1 MSTAKRQD
9 DADYSSTEVSIET
22 MFADAVKALRGDT
35 YTLGPNTKSD
45 TAVLLPDGFDKRPTT
60 APDIAF
66 NLPNQPFLIAQINT
80 MQLETTLE
88 NPEPH
93 FILTQS
99 QYRLI
104 MDASRSFHTFFI
116 IYCEMLGLL
125 PGLSSFSYVSRADLH
140 SEQITAFKQTEQTEQ
155 TEQTKPR
162 YCLPLHILRPLSE
175 LVIGNDSQSLPLED
189 NRRRARHTDRVQH
202 RKPVQGSGVQTKG

>member
-1 MSTAKRQD
+1 MSTAKRQN
-9 DADYSSTEVSIET
+9 DADYSSTKLTIET
-22 MFADAVKALRGDT
+22 MFADTVKALGGDT
-35 YTLGPNTKSD
+35 YTLGPTNKSD
-45 TAVLLPDGFDKRPTT
+45 TAVLIPDGFDKKPTKVS
-60 APDIAF
+60 DIAF
-66 NLPNQPFLIAQINT
+66 SLPNQPFLIAQINT

-93 FILTQS
+93 FILTQP
-99 QYRLI
+99 QYRLM

-140 SEQITAFKQTEQTEQ
+140 SELITAFKQTEQT
-155 TEQTKPR
+155 KPR
-162 YCLPLHILRPLSE
+162 YCFPLHILRPLSE

-189 NRRRARHTDRVQH
+189 NRRRDRHTDRVH
-202 RKPVQGSGVQTKG
+202 HKKPVQGSGVQTNG

>member
-9 DADYSSTEVSIET
+9 DADYSSTKLTIEA
-22 MFADAVKALRGDT
+22 MFTDAVQTLGGVA
-35 YTLGPNTKSD
+35 YTLGPTNKSD
-45 TAVLLPDGFDKRPTT
+45 TAMLIPDGFDKRPTT
-60 APDIAF
+60 VPDIAF

-93 FILTQS
+93 FILSQS
-99 QYRLI
+99 QYRLM
-104 MDASRSFHTFFI
+104 MDASRSFHTLFI
-116 IYCEMLGLL
+116 IHCGTLDTALGLS
-125 PGLSSFSYVSRADLH
+125 PFSYVSRPDLH
-140 SEQITAFKQTEQTEQ
+140 AEQITAFKQ

-175 LVIGNDSQSLPLED
+175 LVKEGSSQSLPVED
-189 NRRRARHTDRVQH
+189 NRRRVRHTDRVH
-202 RKPVQGSGVQTKG
+202 HKKPVQGSGVQTNG

>member
-22 MFADAVKALRGDT
+22 MFADAVKALGGVAS
-35 YTLGPNTKSD
+35 TLGPTNKSD
-45 TAVLLPDGFDKRPTT
+45 TAVLLPDATEKRPTT

-93 FILTQS
+93 FILSQS
-99 QYRLI
+99 QYRLM

-140 SEQITAFKQTEQTEQ
+140 SEQITAFKQA
-155 TEQTKPR
+155 EQTKTR

-175 LVIGNDSQSLPLED
+175 LVKEGSSQSLPVED
-189 NRRRARHTDRVQH
+189 NRRRARHTDRVH
-202 RKPVQGSGVQTKG
+202 HKKPVQGSGVQTKG

>member
-80 MQLETTLE
+80 IQLETTLE

-116 IYCEMLGLL
+116 IYCEIRWVRVEHLLYTEDYCFLEQIKPSALSGLL
-125 PGLSSFSYVSRADLH
+125 GTP
-140 SEQITAFKQTEQTEQ
+140 
-155 TEQTKPR
+155 
-162 YCLPLHILRPLSE
+162 
-175 LVIGNDSQSLPLED
+175 
-189 NRRRARHTDRVQH
+189 
-202 RKPVQGSGVQTKG
+202 

>member
-1 MSTAKRQD
+1 MCTERRQD
-9 DADYSSTEVSIET
+9 YADYSSTEVSIET
-22 MFADAVKALRGDT
+22 MFADAVKALEGDT
-35 YTLGPNTKSD
+35 YTLGPTNKSD
-45 TAVLLPDGFDKRPTT
+45 TAMLIPDGFDKRPTT

-93 FILTQS
+93 FILSQS
-99 QYRLI
+99 QYRLM

-140 SEQITAFKQTEQTEQ
+140 SEQITAFKQA
-155 TEQTKPR
+155 EQTKTR

-175 LVIGNDSQSLPLED
+175 LVKEGSSQSLPLED
-189 NRRRARHTDRVQH
+189 NRRRARQTDSVHHKKLVQSSH
-202 RKPVQGSGVQTKG
+202 NPGAQT

>member
-1 MSTAKRQD
+1 MCTAKRQD

-22 MFADAVKALRGDT
+22 AFTDAVQTLGGVA
-35 YTLGPNTKSD
+35 YTLGPTTKSD

-80 MQLETTLE
+80 IQLETTLE

-140 SEQITAFKQTEQTEQ
+140 SEQITAFKP
-155 TEQTKPR
+155 TEQTKTR
-162 YCLPLHILRPLSE
+162 YCLPLLILRPLSE

-189 NRRRARHTDRVQH
+189 NRRRARHTDRVH
-202 RKPVQGSGVQTKG
+202 HKKPVQGSGVQTKG

>member
-22 MFADAVKALRGDT
+22 TFADAVKALGGDT
-35 YTLGPNTKSD
+35 YTLGPTNKSD
-45 TAVLLPDGFDKRPTT
+45 TAVLIPDGFDKKPTKVS
-60 APDIAF
+60 DIAF
-66 NLPNQPFLIAQINT
+66 SLPNQPFLIAQINT

-93 FILTQS
+93 FILTQP
-99 QYRLI
+99 QYRLM

-116 IYCEMLGLL
+116 IYCEMLCLL

-140 SEQITAFKQTEQTEQ
+140 SEQITAFKQTEQT
-155 TEQTKPR
+155 KPR
-162 YCLPLHILRPLSE
+162 YCFPLHILRPLSE

-189 NRRRARHTDRVQH
+189 NRVRTRHTDRLH
-202 RKPVQGSGVQTKG
+202 HKKPVQGSGVQTNG

>member
-1 MSTAKRQD
+1 MNTEKRQD
-9 DADYSSTEVSIET
+9 DAGYSSTEVSIET
-22 MFADAVKALRGDT
+22 MFADAVKALGGDT
-35 YTLGPNTKSD
+35 YILGPNTKLD
-45 TAVLLPDGFDKRPTT
+45 TAMLIPDGFDKRPTT

-80 MQLETTLE
+80 IQLETTLE

-140 SEQITAFKQTEQTEQ
+140 SELITAFKQTEQT
-155 TEQTKPR
+155 
-162 YCLPLHILRPLSE
+162 
-175 LVIGNDSQSLPLED
+175 
-189 NRRRARHTDRVQH
+189 
-202 RKPVQGSGVQTKG
+202 KG

>member
-22 MFADAVKALRGDT
+22 MFADAVKALGGDT

-93 FILTQS
+93 FILSQS
-99 QYRLI
+99 QYRLM

-140 SEQITAFKQTEQTEQ
+140 SEQITAFKQTEQTK
-155 TEQTKPR
+155 TR
-162 YCLPLHILRPLSE
+162 YFLPLLILRPLSE

-189 NRRRARHTDRVQH
+189 NRRRARHTDRVHH

>member
-1 MSTAKRQD
+1 
-9 DADYSSTEVSIET
+9 
-22 MFADAVKALRGDT
+22 
-35 YTLGPNTKSD
+35 
-45 TAVLLPDGFDKRPTT
+45 
-60 APDIAF
+60 
-66 NLPNQPFLIAQINT
+66 
-80 MQLETTLE
+80 
-88 NPEPH
+88 
-93 FILTQS
+93 
-99 QYRLI
+99 

-189 NRRRARHTDRVQH
+189 NRRRARHTDRVHH

>member
-22 MFADAVKALRGDT
+22 TFTDAVQTLGGVA
-35 YTLGPNTKSD
+35 YTLGPTNKSD
-45 TAVLLPDGFDKRPTT
+45 TAMLIPDGFDKRPTT

-93 FILTQS
+93 FILSQS
-99 QYRLI
+99 QYRLM

-140 SEQITAFKQTEQTEQ
+140 SEQITAFKQA
-155 TEQTKPR
+155 EQTKTR

-175 LVIGNDSQSLPLED
+175 LVKEGSSQSLPLED
-189 NRRRARHTDRVQH
+189 NRRRVRHTDRVH
-202 RKPVQGSGVQTKG
+202 HKKPVQGSGVQTNG

>member
-1 MSTAKRQD
+1 MNTEKRQD
-9 DADYSSTEVSIET
+9 DAGYSSTEVSIET
-22 MFADAVKALRGDT
+22 MFADAVKALGGDT
-35 YTLGPNTKSD
+35 YILGPNTKLN
-45 TAVLLPDGFDKRPTT
+45 TAMLIPDGFDKRPTT

-88 NPEPH
+88 NPEPY
-93 FILTQS
+93 FILSQS
-99 QYRLI
+99 QYRLM

-140 SEQITAFKQTEQTEQ
+140 SELITAFKQ

-162 YCLPLHILRPLSE
+162 YCLPLHILKPLSE
-175 LVIGNDSQSLPLED
+175 LVKEGSSQSLPLED
-189 NRRRARHTDRVQH
+189 NRVRTRHTDRVH
-202 RKPVQGSGVQTKG
+202 HKKPVQGSGVQTNG

>member
-22 MFADAVKALRGDT
+22 MFADAVKVLRGDT

-80 MQLETTLE
+80 IQLETTLE

-104 MDASRSFHTFFI
+104 MDASRLFHTFFI

-189 NRRRARHTDRVQH
+189 NRRRARHTDRVH
-202 RKPVQGSGVQTKG
+202 HKKPVQGSGVQTKG

>member
-1 MSTAKRQD
+1 MSTEKRQN
-9 DADYSSTEVSIET
+9 DADYSSTKLTIET
-22 MFADAVKALRGDT
+22 MFADAVKVLGGDIN
-35 YTLGPNTKSD
+35 TLGPNAKSD
-45 TAVLLPDGFDKRPTT
+45 TAMLIPDGFDKRPTT
-60 APDIAF
+60 APDITF

-93 FILTQS
+93 FILGQS
-99 QYRLI
+99 QYRLM

-140 SEQITAFKQTEQTEQ
+140 SEQITAFKQTEQT
-155 TEQTKPR
+155 KPR

-175 LVIGNDSQSLPLED
+175 LVIGNDSQSLPIEE
-189 NRRRARHTDRVQH
+189 NRRRVRHTHRVH
-202 RKPVQGSGVQTKG
+202 HKNPVKGSGVQTN